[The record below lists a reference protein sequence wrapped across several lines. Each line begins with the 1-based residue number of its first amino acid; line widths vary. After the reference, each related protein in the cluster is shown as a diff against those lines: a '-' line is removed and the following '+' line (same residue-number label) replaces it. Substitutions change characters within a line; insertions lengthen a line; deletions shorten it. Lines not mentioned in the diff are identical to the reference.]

1 MFQKSSTSPC
11 GHCAGLAVIIER
23 ARLVYPRDELTG
35 WQDSQSMKITRGE
48 ELYSSVV
55 VVLAVIAVW
64 GSLAVVLLMSL
75 FR

>member
-1 MFQKSSTSPC
+1 
-11 GHCAGLAVIIER
+11 
-23 ARLVYPRDELTG
+23 
-35 WQDSQSMKITRGE
+35 MKITRGE